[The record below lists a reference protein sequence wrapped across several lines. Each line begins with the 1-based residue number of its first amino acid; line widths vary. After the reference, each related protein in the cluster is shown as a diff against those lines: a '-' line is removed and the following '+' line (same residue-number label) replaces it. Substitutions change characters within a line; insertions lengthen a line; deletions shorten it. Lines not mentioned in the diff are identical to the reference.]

1 MANDTTRW
9 VRTDE
14 PIVSGAVFD
23 GFPAPVMAGRFSAV
37 FIVVLGVLAAGCT
50 RKDDANKPSEI
61 PAMAPGSAAAP
72 PIPPPAPAAPPVGM
86 PPPSG
91 APAAAEA
98 PEAPEAPID
107 PKRAISGTVVLPA
120 ARRADVA
127 ATDVVFLVARRLADN
142 PQARGTLVAV
152 KRLSAASFPIP
163 FTLSARD
170 MMIPTGSFDG
180 EVSLA
185 VRVDK
190 DGDPMT
196 RRKGDVF
203 GGLPKVS
210 VGARG
215 VKLTLDQ
222 VQKEDESL
230 AGPGPMTGG
239 PMGAHGNLP
248 PGHP

>member
-1 MANDTTRW
+1 M
-9 VRTDE
+9 RTEE
-14 PIVSGAVFD
+14 PIVAGAVSR
-23 GFPAPVMAGRFSAV
+23 ARFST
-37 FIVVLGVLAAGCT
+37 IVIVLLGVLAAACT
-50 RKDDANKPSEI
+50 RKDDANRPAEI
-61 PAMAPGSAAAP
+61 PAMAPGSPAAP
-72 PIPPPAPAAPPVGM
+72 PIPPPVPAAPPAPM
-86 PPPSG
+86 PPPRA
-91 APAAAEA
+91 APAAAEALEA
-98 PEAPEAPID
+98 PEAPEAPVD

-120 ARRADVA
+120 ARRGDVA
-127 ATDVVFLVARRLADN
+127 PSDVVFLVARRLADN

-152 KRLSAASFPIP
+152 KRLSASSFPIP

-196 RRKGDVF
+196 RRKGDIF

-230 AGPGPMTGG
+230 AGSGPGPNAGPMMGG

>member
-1 MANDTTRW
+1 MANHPRGLFLVAAATF
-9 VRTDE
+9 
-14 PIVSGAVFD
+14 A
-23 GFPAPVMAGRFSAV
+23 
-37 FIVVLGVLAAGCT
+37 VVLPVLGASCT
-50 RKDDANKPSEI
+50 RKDDASKPAGI
-61 PAMAPGSAAAP
+61 PAMAGGGPPAAP
-72 PIPPPAPAAPPVGM
+72 PAAPPVA
-86 PPPSG
+86 PPAA
-91 APAAAEA
+91 APAALAPTPAGGMPADPGTLEA
-98 PEAPEAPID
+98 PVD
-107 PKRAISGTVVLPA
+107 PKAAISGTIELPA
-120 ARRADVA
+120 AQRAHVA
-127 ATDVVFLVARRLADN
+127 PADVVFLVARRIADN

-170 MMIPTGSFDG
+170 MMVPTGAFDG

-230 AGPGPMTGG
+230 AGGG
-239 PMGAHGNLP
+239 PMGPHGAMP

>member
-1 MANDTTRW
+1 MANSPSRRAVAPVAT
-9 VRTDE
+9 V
-14 PIVSGAVFD
+14 VVSLVFSGA
-23 GFPAPVMAGRFSAV
+23 ATLSA
-37 FIVVLGVLAAGCT
+37 LSLSSCQK
-50 RKDDANKPSEI
+50 RDDASKPSGI
-61 PAMAPGSAAAP
+61 PAMAETPPASSTPPPPPTTQPPPTPAAP
-72 PIPPPAPAAPPVGM
+72 AGEAPAAL
-86 PPPSG
+86 
-91 APAAAEA
+91 EA
-98 PEAPEAPID
+98 PVD
-107 PKRAISGTVVLPA
+107 PKAAISGTIVLAP
-120 ARRADVA
+120 ARRGDVSPSD
-127 ATDVVFLVARRLADN
+127 TIFLVARRIADN

-170 MMIPTGSFDG
+170 MMIPTGAFDG

-210 VGARG
+210 VGARA
-215 VKLTLDQ
+215 VKITLEQ
-222 VQKEDESL
+222 LQKEDESL
-230 AGPGPMTGG
+230 AGSGPMPGMQGPMQGTMQGPMTGH
-239 PMGAHGNLP
+239 GALP

>member
-1 MANDTTRW
+1 MANHPRGPFL
-9 VRTDE
+9 VAVASVALAL
-14 PIVSGAVFD
+14 PAIVAS
-23 GFPAPVMAGRFSAV
+23 
-37 FIVVLGVLAAGCT
+37 CT
-50 RKDDANKPSEI
+50 RKDDAGKPAGI
-61 PAMAPGSAAAP
+61 PALPGEPAT
-72 PIPPPAPAAPPVGM
+72 PPAAQPPAAPPAG
-86 PPPSG
+86 PAAG
-91 APAAAEA
+91 APPESAALEA
-98 PEAPEAPID
+98 PVD
-107 PKRAISGTVVLPA
+107 PKAAISGTVELPA
-120 ARRADVA
+120 AQRAHVA
-127 ATDVVFLVARRLADN
+127 PGDTVFLVARRIADN

-170 MMIPTGSFDG
+170 MMVPTGAFDG
-180 EVSLA
+180 VVSLA

-203 GGLPKVS
+203 GSLPKVS

-222 VQKEDESL
+222 LQKEDESL
-230 AGPGPMTGG
+230 AGGG
-239 PMGAHGNLP
+239 PMIQNGASPHAGMP

>member
-1 MANDTTRW
+1 MANHPRGPFLVAAAT
-9 VRTDE
+9 V
-14 PIVSGAVFD
+14 AV
-23 GFPAPVMAGRFSAV
+23 AV
-37 FIVVLGVLAAGCT
+37 AVLALPVIGASCT
-50 RKDDANKPSEI
+50 RKDDAGKPAEI
-61 PAMAPGSAAAP
+61 PALPGGP
-72 PIPPPAPAAPPVGM
+72 PAAPTAPAPLPT
-86 PPPSG
+86 PPNNLAAGASAAG
-91 APAAAEA
+91 APAESATLEA
-98 PEAPEAPID
+98 PVD
-107 PKRAISGTVVLPA
+107 PKAAISGTIELPA
-120 ARRADVA
+120 AQRAHVA
-127 ATDVVFLVARRLADN
+127 PADTVFLVARRIADN

-152 KRLSAASFPIP
+152 KRLSAAAFPIS

-170 MMIPTGSFDG
+170 MMVPTGAFDG

-203 GGLPKVS
+203 GSLPKVS

-230 AGPGPMTGG
+230 AGGVPSGG
-239 PMGAHGNLP
+239 PMSPHTQMP

>member
-1 MANDTTRW
+1 MANHLRG
-9 VRTDE
+9 
-14 PIVSGAVFD
+14 PF
-23 GFPAPVMAGRFSAV
+23 
-37 FIVVLGVLAAGCT
+37 VVAENLALALAVLALGASCT
-50 RKDDANKPSEI
+50 RKDDANKPAGI
-61 PAMAPGSAAAP
+61 PAMTGAPAAPAPAAAP
-72 PIPPPAPAAPPVGM
+72 PAPAPGLP
-86 PPPSG
+86 
-91 APAAAEA
+91 PAAATERPA
-98 PEAPEAPID
+98 PEAPVN
-107 PKRAISGTVVLPA
+107 PKAAISGTVELPA
-120 ARRADVA
+120 AQRAHVA
-127 ATDVVFLVARRLADN
+127 PTDVVFLVARRIADN

-163 FTLSARD
+163 FTLSASD
-170 MMIPTGSFDG
+170 MMVPTGAFDG

-203 GGLPKVS
+203 GSLPKVS

-230 AGPGPMTGG
+230 AGGG
-239 PMGAHGNLP
+239 APMGSPHGGMP

>member
-1 MANDTTRW
+1 MPNHAKSWFLDA
-9 VRTDE
+9 VS
-14 PIVSGAVFD
+14 IVF
-23 GFPAPVMAGRFSAV
+23 
-37 FIVVLGVLAAGCT
+37 VLVAAAALTASCT
-50 RKDDANKPSEI
+50 RKDDGNKPAGI
-61 PAMAPGSAAAP
+61 PAMAA
-72 PIPPPAPAAPPVGM
+72 
-86 PPPSG
+86 G
-91 APAAAEA
+91 APAAAPSMAAPAGAPAPPPSPPPAEA
-98 PEAPEAPID
+98 PAVLEAPVD
-107 PKRAISGTVVLPA
+107 PKAAISGVIELPA

-127 ATDVVFLVARRLADN
+127 AGDVVFLVARRIADN

-170 MMIPTGSFDG
+170 MMIPTGAFDG
-180 EVSLA
+180 DVSLA

-203 GGLPKVS
+203 GSLPKVT

-215 VKLTLDQ
+215 VKLSLDQ
-222 VQKEDESL
+222 LQKEDESL
-230 AGPGPMTGG
+230 AGSG
-239 PMGAHGNLP
+239 PMGAPGAPHAGMP

>member
-1 MANDTTRW
+1 MIAECASFGAMANHKKASRFL
-9 VRTDE
+9 VAGG
-14 PIVSGAVFD
+14 PAVAAAVFLVTV
-23 GFPAPVMAGRFSAV
+23 GALSPPSCA
-37 FIVVLGVLAAGCT
+37 
-50 RKDDANKPSEI
+50 RKDDGSKPAGI
-61 PAMAPGSAAAP
+61 PAMAPGSSPASPSPPAAMLTP
-72 PIPPPAPAAPPVGM
+72 PPAMPSPQAGADEPAGPPPAPDG
-86 PPPSG
+86 
-91 APAAAEA
+91 
-98 PEAPEAPID
+98 PID
-107 PKRAISGTVVLPA
+107 PKHAISGMVVLPG
-120 ARRADVA
+120 ARQHDVA
-127 ATDVVFLVARRLADN
+127 ATDTIFLVARRIADN

-152 KRLSAASFPIP
+152 KKLSAATFPVP

-180 EVSLA
+180 DVSLA

-203 GGLPKVS
+203 GGLPKVA

-222 VQKEDESL
+222 VQTEDESL
-230 AGPGPMTGG
+230 AGSG
-239 PMGAHGNLP
+239 PMGASPHGAMP

>member
-1 MANDTTRW
+1 MCSSD
-9 VRTDE
+9 
-14 PIVSGAVFD
+14 
-23 GFPAPVMAGRFSAV
+23 
-37 FIVVLGVLAAGCT
+37 
-50 RKDDANKPSEI
+50 
-61 PAMAPGSAAAP
+61 
-72 PIPPPAPAAPPVGM
+72 
-86 PPPSG
+86 
-91 APAAAEA
+91 
-98 PEAPEAPID
+98 
-107 PKRAISGTVVLPA
+107 
-120 ARRADVA
+120 
-127 ATDVVFLVARRLADN
+127 LVARRIADN

-170 MMIPTGSFDG
+170 MMVPTGAFDG
-180 EVSLA
+180 VVSLA

-230 AGPGPMTGG
+230 AGGGG
-239 PMGAHGNLP
+239 PMAPHGAMP

>member
-1 MANDTTRW
+1 MANHLPRRA
-9 VRTDE
+9 VA
-14 PIVSGAVFD
+14 PVAPVVVSLVFSGA
-23 GFPAPVMAGRFSAV
+23 AL
-37 FIVVLGVLAAGCT
+37 LGALSLSSCQK
-50 RKDDANKPSEI
+50 KDDAGKASGI
-61 PAMAPGSAAAP
+61 PAMAENSPAP
-72 PIPPPAPAAPPVGM
+72 PAMPPPAM
-86 PPPSG
+86 PPPAMPPPAAAG
-91 APAAAEA
+91 GDAPAAL
-98 PEAPEAPID
+98 EAPID
-107 PKRAISGTVVLPA
+107 PKAAISGNIVLAP
-120 ARRADVA
+120 ARRGDVSPND
-127 ATDVVFLVARRLADN
+127 TIFLVARRIADN

-170 MMIPTGSFDG
+170 MMIPTGAFDG

-215 VKLTLDQ
+215 VKITLEQ
-222 VQKEDESL
+222 LQKEDESL
-230 AGPGPMTGG
+230 AGSGPMPPGGMGG
-239 PMGAHGNLP
+239 PSTGPMMGHGNLP

>member
-1 MANDTTRW
+1 MPNHPRGPFLVAAATFA
-9 VRTDE
+9 
-14 PIVSGAVFD
+14 AVLT
-23 GFPAPVMAGRFSAV
+23 
-37 FIVVLGVLAAGCT
+37 VLGASCT
-50 RKDDANKPSEI
+50 RKDDASKPAGI
-61 PAMAPGSAAAP
+61 PAMAGG
-72 PIPPPAPAAPPVGM
+72 APAAPAGATAM
-86 PPPSG
+86 AGG
-91 APAAAEA
+91 APAAPTASAPIPAGGAAADPGKLEA
-98 PEAPEAPID
+98 PVD
-107 PKRAISGTVVLPA
+107 PKAAISGTIELPA
-120 ARRADVA
+120 AHRAQVA
-127 ATDVVFLVARRLADN
+127 PADVVFLVARRIADN

-170 MMIPTGSFDG
+170 MMVPTGAFDG

-203 GGLPKVS
+203 GSLPKVS

-215 VKLTLDQ
+215 VKVTLDQ

-230 AGPGPMTGG
+230 AGGGG
-239 PMGAHGNLP
+239 PMGPHGAMP